1 MILGPFQGFLAVLS
15 SLRAMFRR
23 FFLSLGLLALFF
35 GFSRPLAAQIGV
47 LKLKSSTHPDSEQ
60 WAGRN
65 VAQFSWAPVVGA
77 RALAVAVSKEK
88 IAAFP
93 EGKGEFKGE
102 YLDRRATE
110 YKTKK
115 LEDGV
120 WFFHLFVKGEKT
132 WEAPAIYQ
140 FKIDVSPPAALTVKL
155 GEKVAADDS
164 APTIN
169 YSAEDG
175 LSGLSYFEVSV
186 DGGQATKTDKTSF
199 TLPALKSGT
208 HVASVLAYDKLGN
221 RSQTQLKFAISDPAA
236 PTLNKEAFFKQSL
249 VEGSTLI
256 FSGKGKAGSQLNLK
270 IDGQGVSGEI
280 GQDGAWKI
288 EVKAL
293 LAIGNHRAVAQVK
306 EGPNYSPLSEPLD
319 FEITGSFWHRPG
331 VMPAVILGGFLLV
344 ILVVVYILA
353 KRGWFK
359 KHFGKPVKPP
369 EEEKEYVYIDV
380 NS

>member
-1 MILGPFQGFLAVLS
+1 
-15 SLRAMFRR
+15 MFRR
-23 FFLSLGLLALFF
+23 CFLVLGFLGLFAA
-35 GFSRPLAAQIGV
+35 FSRPVAAQIEV
-47 LKLKSSTHPDSEQ
+47 SKLKSSTHPDSEQ
-60 WAGRN
+60 WYERSI
-65 VAQFSWAPVVGA
+65 AQFSWAPVVGA
-77 RALAVAVSKEK
+77 RGLAVAVSREK

-115 LEDGV
+115 LGDGI
-120 WFFHLFVKGEKT
+120 WFFHLFIQGEKV
-132 WEAPAIYQ
+132 WGAPAAVYQ
-140 FKIDVSPPAALTVKL
+140 FKIDVSPPANLVVKM
-155 GEKVAADDS
+155 GEKVVADDA
-164 APTIN
+164 APIID
-169 YSAEDG
+169 YSADDALAG
-175 LSGLSYFEVSV
+175 LAYFEVSV

-199 TLPALKSGT
+199 SLPALKSGT

-249 VEGSTLI
+249 VEGSTLV

-270 IDGQGVSGEI
+270 VDGQGFSGEI
-280 GQDGAWKI
+280 GEDGVWKI
-288 EVKAL
+288 EVKAP

-344 ILVVVYILA
+344 ILVAVYILA

-359 KHFGKPVKPP
+359 KHFGKKAKPL

-380 NS
+380 GS